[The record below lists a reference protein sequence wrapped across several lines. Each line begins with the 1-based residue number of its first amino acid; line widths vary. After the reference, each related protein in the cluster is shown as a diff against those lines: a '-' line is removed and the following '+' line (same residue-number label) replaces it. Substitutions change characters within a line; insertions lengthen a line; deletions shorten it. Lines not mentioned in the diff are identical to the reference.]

1 MILEGRFWH
10 PQRGL
15 TEGCIEVGDVGNIAR
30 VAKTMAGPKERVRG
44 MLLPAALDMHVHFRD
59 PGFPRKEDWA
69 SGSAAAVCGGVTA
82 VVDMPNTQPPTDSPA
97 AFADKARR
105 ASAAS
110 VVDFGLGVSARPGI

>member
-15 TEGCIEVGDVGNIAR
+15 TDGCVAIGDDGTIKR
-30 VAKTMAGPKERVRG
+30 VAKTISGAKERVCG

-59 PGFPRKEDWA
+59 PGFPHKEDWA
-69 SGSAAAVCGGVTA
+69 SGSAAAACGGVTA

-97 AFADKARR
+97 AFADKAHR
-105 ASAAS
+105 AAEAS
-110 VVDFGLGVSARPGI
+110 VVDF